1 MVALPPL
8 AATTTYPSSARSAPA
23 AAAPSGAGEAVR
35 AAQEAQATASEAANR
50 TRAAQEQARAN
61 AERAADRL
69 QQESND
75 RPKAQLPD
83 PLFSQ
88 SVGLFNNSFRV
99 FVDIVLNNDSGRR
112 VARVYGTPPAE
123 PLNIPGPGPNRV
135 PTRYLNIDV

>member
-8 AATTTYPSSARSAPA
+8 AATTTFPGLNRPAPVAQSSG
-23 AAAPSGAGEAVR
+23 GASEAVR
-35 AAQEAQATASEAANR
+35 AAQEAQAAASESTAR
-50 TRAAQEQARAN
+50 TREAQERVRAQ
-61 AERAADRL
+61 AERAADQL
-69 QQESND
+69 AQDQSD

-88 SVGLFNNSFRV
+88 SVGLFNNSFKV

-135 PTRYLNIDV
+135 PTRYLNINV

>member
-8 AATTTYPSSARSAPA
+8 AATTTFPGLARPAPVAQSSG
-23 AAAPSGAGEAVR
+23 GASEAVR
-35 AAQEAQATASEAANR
+35 VTQEAQASASEATA
-50 TRAAQEQARAN
+50 RARQAQEQVRAQ
-61 AERAADRL
+61 AERAADQL
-69 QQESND
+69 QQGSGEG
-75 RPKAQLPD
+75 PKAQLPD

-99 FVDIVLNNDSGRR
+99 FVDIVLNNDTGRR

-123 PLNIPGPGPNRV
+123 PLNIPGPGPGRV

>member
-8 AATTTYPSSARSAPA
+8 AATTTFPGIARPAPVA
-23 AAAPSGAGEAVR
+23 QPGGATEAVR
-35 AAQEAQATASEAANR
+35 VAQEAQAAASESASRA
-50 TRAAQEQARAN
+50 RAAQDQARAV

-69 QQESND
+69 QQESNE

-99 FVDIVLNNDSGRR
+99 FVDIVLNNDTGRR

-135 PTRYLNIDV
+135 PTRYLNINV

>member
-8 AATTTYPSSARSAPA
+8 AATTTLPGLARPAPLA
-23 AAAPSGAGEAVR
+23 QPNGASEAVR
-35 AAQEAQATASEAANR
+35 AAQEAQASASESTNR
-50 TRAAQEQARAN
+50 ARAAQDQARAN

-69 QQESND
+69 AQDGND

-135 PTRYLNIDV
+135 PTRYLNINV